1 MKRVTRYR
9 WITDSETPPGRREK
23 TRHHMTA
30 EQAHARHTNA
40 VPIESTLEWLDVPET
55 EAEHD
60 QRMQQRKPH
69 QTK

>member
-1 MKRVTRYR
+1 MKRVARYR

-30 EQAHARHTNA
+30 DEAHARHTNA
-40 VPIESTLEWLDVPET
+40 VPIESTLEWIDLPET
-55 EAEHD
+55 DEERA

-69 QTK
+69 P